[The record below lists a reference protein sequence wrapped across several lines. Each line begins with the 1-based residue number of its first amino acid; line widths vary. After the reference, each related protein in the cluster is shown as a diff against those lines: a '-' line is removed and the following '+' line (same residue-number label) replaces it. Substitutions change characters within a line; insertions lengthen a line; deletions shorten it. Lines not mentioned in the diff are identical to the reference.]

1 MKKPFL
7 IIIFGLLA
15 ILSACAKKDSTAPK
29 ASIVGRWALAGDT
42 SREYV
47 GGVLASTYV
56 VRGINSPWYQFNAD
70 GTGAMKDNIGLP
82 DDTIHF
88 TYSVTNDSLYLVHP
102 DEVIR
107 GQDYMSFSYGATIQS
122 LTQHN
127 LIFIDKFGYSPN
139 YIEDIYLSR

>member
-1 MKKPFL
+1 MAYWQFFRPAQRK
-7 IIIFGLLA
+7 
-15 ILSACAKKDSTAPK
+15 TALK
-29 ASIVGRWALAGDT
+29 ASIVGDGVNGDT

-88 TYSVTNDSLYLVHP
+88 TYHVTNDSLYLVHP
-102 DEVIR
+102 DEVI
-107 GQDYMSFSYGATIQS
+107 ATKITCLFPMAPPS
-122 LTQHN
+122 NH
-127 LIFIDKFGYSPN
+127 
-139 YIEDIYLSR
+139 